1 MKKTKIL
8 ILGITGMLG
17 HALFAR
23 LSKCRDFDVFGTAR
37 DTSALS
43 KWFSPELLGKTRGN
57 VNADNIDTITRTIA
71 DIRPD
76 IVINAI
82 GIIKQAPAAQDPLKA
97 IAVNALLPHRI
108 ALLCKAAG
116 ARLIH
121 ISTDC
126 VFSGGKG
133 RYIED
138 DIADAVDLYGRT
150 KLLGEVVYP
159 HCITLRTSIIG
170 HELKGKHGL
179 VEWFLAQEGEVRG
192 FSRVMF
198 SGLPTVELARVIADY
213 VIPDG
218 GLNGLYQ
225 VSSHPISKYDL
236 LRLVADRYRKTIVI
250 EPEASPS
257 RDRTLDSTLFRR
269 STGYTPP
276 EWPELVDAMYCDYAT
291 APYYRQTDQEE

>member
-1 MKKTKIL
+1 MPGQRIL

-17 HALFAR
+17 HTLFAR
-23 LSKCRDFDVFGTAR
+23 LSQRGDLDVYGTAR
-37 DTSALS
+37 SAGGLS
-43 KWFSPELLGKTRGN
+43 TWFSAVLLE
-57 VNADNIDTITRTIA
+57 NARTGVSAEDFGSIAQTVA

-82 GIIKQAPAAQDPLKA
+82 GIIKQVPAAQDPLKA
-97 IAVNALLPHRI
+97 IAINALLPHRI

-133 RYIED
+133 RYTES
-138 DIADAVDLYGRT
+138 DIADATDLYGRT
-150 KLLGEVVYP
+150 KFLGEVVYP

-179 VEWFLAQEGEVRG
+179 VEWFLAQEGKVRG
-192 FSRVMF
+192 FSRVMY

-213 VIPDG
+213 VIPNK

-225 VSSHPISKYDL
+225 VSSNPISKYDL
-236 LRLVADRYRKTIVI
+236 LRLIADRYRKTIII
-250 EPEASPS
+250 EPDASPS
-257 RDRTLDSTLFRR
+257 LDRTLDSTLFRR

-276 EWPELVDAMYCDYAT
+276 EWPELVDEMYQDYIT
-291 APYYRQTDQEE
+291 APYYRRPG

>member
-1 MKKTKIL
+1 MPGKRIL

-17 HALFAR
+17 HTLFAR
-23 LSKCRDFDVFGTAR
+23 LSQRDDLDVYGTAR
-37 DTSALS
+37 SAGGLS
-43 KWFSPELLGKTRGN
+43 KWFSAAMLE
-57 VNADNIDTITRTIA
+57 NARTGVSAEDFGSIVQTVA
-71 DIRPD
+71 DIQPD

-82 GIIKQAPAAQDPLKA
+82 GIVKQLPAAKDPLKVIA
-97 IAVNALLPHRI
+97 INALLPHRI
-108 ALLCKAAG
+108 ALLCKAAE

-126 VFSGGKG
+126 VFSGEKG

-179 VEWFLAQEGEVRG
+179 AEWFLAQEGTVRG
-192 FSRVMF
+192 FSRVMY

-213 VIPDG
+213 VIPSE
-218 GLNGLYQ
+218 GLNGLYH
-225 VSSHPISKYDL
+225 VSSNPISKYDL
-236 LRLVADRYRKTIVI
+236 LRLIADRYRKSIVI
-250 EPEASPS
+250 EPEARPS
-257 RDRTLDSTLFRR
+257 LDRTLDSTLFRR

-276 EWPELVDAMYCDYAT
+276 EWSELVEAMYRDYTT
-291 APYYRQTDQEE
+291 APHYRQTDRGE